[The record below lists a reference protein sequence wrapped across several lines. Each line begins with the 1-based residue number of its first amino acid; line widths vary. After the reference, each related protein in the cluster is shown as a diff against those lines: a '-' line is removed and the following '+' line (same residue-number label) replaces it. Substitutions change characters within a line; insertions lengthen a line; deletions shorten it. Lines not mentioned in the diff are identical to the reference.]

1 VVENVHAGVSTLAPL
16 GSFRH
21 ARANKQ
27 ADEPE
32 LTNTPYFLPKCFA
45 IFSSN
50 SIDLGPKPANHPE
63 RRHSTLLEFLL
74 LRKIQTY

>member
-1 VVENVHAGVSTLAPL
+1 MIGASVVENVHAGVITLVPL
-16 GSFRH
+16 GNCRL
-21 ARANKQ
+21 ARASKQ

-45 IFSSN
+45 ILSSN

-63 RRHSTLLEFLL
+63 RRHST
-74 LRKIQTY
+74 TA